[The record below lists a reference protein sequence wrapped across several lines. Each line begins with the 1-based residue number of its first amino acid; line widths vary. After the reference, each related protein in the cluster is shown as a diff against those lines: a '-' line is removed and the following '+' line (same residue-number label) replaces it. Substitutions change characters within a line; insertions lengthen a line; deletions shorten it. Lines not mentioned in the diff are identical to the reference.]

1 MSHTELTNHVV
12 VQEGEYSIVYNDAT
26 KTYDGIMPGVVN
38 ITTVYNIFVADTEA
52 EVLEFIEEEGLT
64 LEPYDEDVI

>member
-26 KTYDGIMPGVVN
+26 GFVEKQGVTIN
-38 ITTVYNIFVADTEA
+38 RIAI
-52 EVLEFIEEEGLT
+52 
-64 LEPYDEDVI
+64 

>member
-12 VQEGEYSIVYNDAT
+12 VQEGEYSIVYNDET
-26 KTYDGIMPGVVN
+26 KTYDGIMPGIVN
-38 ITTVYNIFVADTEA
+38 ITTIYNIFVADTEA

-64 LEPYDEDVI
+64 LEDPELT